1 MKYIFISFVLS
12 LSVLVSACGDFLEEE
27 SQSEVIP
34 ESASDFSELL
44 LGSGYPTTSSKGGP
58 DFSFIAMMDDDCSF
72 FLNFLNWDGTADY
85 FVESSTAVTYYP
97 IYTWQPS
104 LADYD
109 GYGNAI
115 NESPSSTVYAQFYER
130 ILGCN
135 AVLDYIDK
143 AVGGQEKINRV
154 KAEALAVR
162 ALLYFQLVNIYGE
175 PYNYNKDALG
185 VPAKLT
191 ADLADEPIGRATVQY
206 IYEEIIVKGLVE
218 AALLM
223 DPLEIVRQNYRINQ
237 PAIHILLSRVY
248 LYMERYQD
256 CIKEV
261 ENALK
266 QGAVLLDMVNSLGT
280 IATGTSYN
288 PISYDNPEVEWLFG
302 ACVIPGG
309 NYDAFNPATSEEF
322 QALWDKVN
330 DQRYLAFA
338 LAPGNSDNV
347 VYISKPTSNY
357 DLGQS
362 VRTAEAYL
370 NRMEAYALS
379 GEDQLALSELNAFRK
394 KRIIGYSDQNYS
406 GQELL
411 SQIRLERRKEL
422 CYEGHRWFDLRRYG
436 MPAIKHQYKYEK
448 GGALYEFVLE
458 EKDPMYTVP
467 FPTSLFEKNTLL
479 KQNDSRNESE
489 RQGNIID

>member
-1 MKYIFISFVLS
+1 MRHIFILFVLGLLSFVT
-12 LSVLVSACGDFLEEE
+12 ACSDFLKEE

-34 ESASDFSELL
+34 ETASDFSELL
-44 LGSGYPTTSSKGGP
+44 LGTGYPTTSAKGGP
-58 DFSFIAMMDDDCSF
+58 NFSFVAMMDDDCSF
-72 FLNFLNWDGTADY
+72 FLNYINWDGSLDY
-85 FVESSTAVTYYP
+85 FVESSTAVTDFP

-109 GYGNAI
+109 GYGNVI
-115 NESPSSTVYAQFYER
+115 NEYPSSTVYAQFYER

-135 AVLDYIDK
+135 AVLDYIDE
-143 AVGGQEKINRV
+143 AVGSQEEIDRV

-175 PYNYNKDALG
+175 PYNYNKEALG
-185 VPAKLT
+185 VPARLT
-191 ADLADEPIGRATVQY
+191 ADLSDDPMARATVQY
-206 IYEEIIVKGLVE
+206 IYEEIIVKDLME
-218 AALLM
+218 AARLM
-223 DPLEIVRQNYRINQ
+223 DPLEIIRENYRVNQ

-248 LYMERYQD
+248 LYMERYQE
-256 CIKEV
+256 CIQEV
-261 ENALK
+261 ENAIK

-280 IATGTSYN
+280 IGSGTTYH

-302 ACVIPGG
+302 ACVIPGA
-309 NYDAFNPATSEEF
+309 NYDAFNPATSDEF
-322 QALWDKVN
+322 QALWDKEN
-330 DQRYLAFA
+330 DKRYLAFD
-338 LAPGNSDNV
+338 LKTNSSNM
-347 VYISKPTSNY
+347 VYIDKPTSNY

-379 GEDQLALSELNAFRK
+379 GEEQLALSELNAFRK
-394 KRIIGYSDQNYS
+394 KRIVGYSDQNYS
-406 GQELL
+406 GEELL
-411 SQIRLERRKEL
+411 AQIRLERRKEL

-436 MPAIKHQYKYEK
+436 MPEIKHQYKYEK
-448 GGALYEFVLE
+448 GGALYEFVLK

-467 FPTSLFEKNTLL
+467 FPNSLFEKNSLL
-479 KQNDSRNESE
+479 IQNDSRKESE